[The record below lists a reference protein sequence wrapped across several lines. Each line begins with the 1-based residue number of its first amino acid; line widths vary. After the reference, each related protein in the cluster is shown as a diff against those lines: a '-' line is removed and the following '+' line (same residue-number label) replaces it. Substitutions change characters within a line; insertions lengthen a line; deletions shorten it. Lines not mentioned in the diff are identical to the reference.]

1 MKCSLFQSLRFCM
14 IFLCVI
20 LMCAPA
26 APAQR
31 TTSKPIDLDREL
43 RREVTPNRATSYY
56 HYTLAK
62 LAEDEDNLTK
72 ALSEMQIAL
81 DYNPESSSIY
91 LELAFLYEKSGNVR
105 EAIYHAEEAAR
116 LDPTVPDPHWL
127 LANIYN
133 PREASASARE
143 GLTKAVQEFEKVKEL
158 APKDERTYLALGDAY
173 FKLNQPEKAIQSY
186 EKYQSLTSQSDKGYQ
201 EIARYYAG
209 EGNDEKAIEYCLK
222 GLETQPDSPE
232 SLWLLSQIYKKIKKD
247 KEAVPLI
254 RRLLEV
260 TGNNPVIRRQ
270 LAVSLIES
278 NEYSEASDLLKD
290 LAKTNPQDIKSQILL
305 GRAQIGL
312 RQFSEAIQ
320 TLKSVVKDDPN
331 SPDTMEAQ
339 YFLAIAHE
347 SNDEFAEA
355 AKLFLS
361 LLNNPET
368 GSDDTKSNRFLFQEH
383 LAYNYEELKE
393 PQKAINVY
401 LDMVKVEPKVTP
413 NLVNA
418 YRVDRQFDKALT
430 LGKQYFE
437 KNPDD
442 IRTALIYAKTLS
454 DAGKNKEGAEILSK
468 LLESNSKN
476 ADIYVHLSAIY
487 LRDKRY
493 SEAERVL
500 RSAQDIKL
508 EDEADKDRLKLQ
520 LASVYEKQKNYDRA
534 ELLIKEVLKIKPN
547 NAEALNYIGYMLADR
562 GIRLDEAVRYVK
574 EALAIEPRNGAFL
587 DSLGWAYFK
596 LNDLGNAEIYL
607 IEAGKII
614 KDDPTIEEHLGDLYF
629 KTGDFQKAQ
638 DFWKKSISIG
648 TEQEDIDKVRR
659 KLDSLQEKLRKKK

>member
-1 MKCSLFQSLRFCM
+1 
-14 IFLCVI
+14 
-20 LMCAPA
+20 MCASA
-26 APAQR
+26 VPAQR

-43 RREVTPNRATSYY
+43 RREVTPNRASSYY

-62 LAEDEDNLTK
+62 LAEDEDNLDK

-81 DYNPESSSIY
+81 DYNPESSSIS
-91 LELAFLYEKSGNVR
+91 LELAFLYEKGGNVR

-116 LDPTVPDPHWL
+116 LDPSAPDPHWL
-127 LANIYN
+127 LANIYY
-133 PREASASARE
+133 PREGSASAAE
-143 GLTKAVQEFEKVKEL
+143 GLKKATQEFEKVKEL
-158 APKDERTYLALGDAY
+158 APKDERTYLALGDVY

-186 EKYQSLTSQSDKGYQ
+186 EKYQSLASQSDKGYQ

-209 EGNDEKAIEYCLK
+209 EGNDEKAIEFCLK
-222 GLETQPDSPE
+222 GLEAQPDSAE
-232 SLWLLSQIYKKIKKD
+232 SLWLLSQLYKKINKD
-247 KEAVPLI
+247 KEAIPLI
-254 RRLLEV
+254 RKLLTV
-260 TGNNPVIRRQ
+260 TGNNPMIRRQ
-270 LAVSLIES
+270 LAASLLES
-278 NEYSEASDLLKD
+278 NEFSEAADLLKE
-290 LAKTNPQDIKSQILL
+290 LVKTNPQDMKIQIFL

-331 SPDTMEAQ
+331 SPDAMEAQ
-339 YFLAIAHE
+339 YFLAIAYE
-347 SNDEFAEA
+347 RNSEFAEA
-355 AKLFLS
+355 AKLFSS
-361 LLNNPET
+361 LLTNSET
-368 GSDDTKSNRFLFQEH
+368 GSDETKSNRFLFQEH
-383 LAYNYEELKE
+383 LVYNYEELRE
-393 PQKAINVY
+393 TQKAINVY
-401 LDMVKVEPKVTP
+401 LDMLKVEPKVTP

-418 YRVDRQFDKALT
+418 YRVDRQFDKALA
-430 LGKQYFE
+430 LGKPYFE

-468 LLESNSKN
+468 LLESNSTN

-534 ELLIKEVLKIKPN
+534 ELLIKEVLKIKPD

-587 DSLGWAYFK
+587 DSLGWAFFK
-596 LNDLGNAEIYL
+596 LNDLRNAEIYL
-607 IEAGKII
+607 LEAGAII

-648 TEQEDIDKVRR
+648 AEQEDIDKVRR